1 MVGSRASGRERNESS
16 ASLSWLAD
24 ALGVSPGSAPGPV
37 AAAWAETRDTMR
49 EPRNQAVAHP
59 NDWTSDPW
67 LARGTG
73 ITGSGMIPT
82 WIPPDGIDEWP
93 AADLTGLLDVFASSA
108 RRTRPQTL
116 AGPSEAAGNVPGD
129 AVAAFLR
136 EEAGAGT
143 DGAAAVRA
151 QHVRA
156 WLGCAVGPLLREV
169 VLTPG
174 NGHDALAAAAAA
186 RLETPRRVN
195 LPVSWASANQFAEKY
210 LDLLYNLRTSA
221 DGRLAF
227 PDAAD
232 VRTGQGEGWREHWTW
247 LSRDL
252 GLGDVRE
259 ALRTAARL
267 MRHPPLV
274 EGLLRT
280 VEAQDRRLGMTALG
294 VARRW
299 LLTLKAMAWLEDAT
313 AHEWEHVRPRD
324 LACFAFNAL
333 KPDWPRRV
341 LGISHRSIDTKSAL
355 SRTDLWSSGRCAIDA
370 TYVPSWETNTGMV
383 WGLFGAT
390 PAIVRVRSAGYEK
403 SAWCRREAELTH
415 YLVER
420 ADFLAERWVLDLVP
434 GDLTALEA
442 AHNARDPRP
451 RPGAAVPVPARRPAP
466 YEVPVW
472 TPGPRPAWQTAVLR
486 ASAALR
492 VINTL
497 LADAEL
503 TNRFVTEFLL
513 GDAHFPEPA
522 PTGHPEGWQA
532 YRSIFRELQA
542 LAGGTE
548 PAVRLPWGYS
558 AEQTALDVHMFR
570 RLPHLGGS
578 AHVRAGSGT
587 HAGTGA
593 AGLRDVL
600 VAYEFLRSE
609 WPSVAGDRRRY
620 LAVDCRDVRPGLW
633 AGDERL
639 SLQRGLLAVRTP
651 VPVWIVQRAGQEV
664 DTWPIPGDHPIFTEH
679 FPGQFSWM
687 AGERDDRA
695 APSPGSGL
703 EFSPALAAMIR
714 RSGDR

>member
-1 MVGSRASGRERNESS
+1 MVRSRVSGRERNESA

-24 ALGVSPGSAPGPV
+24 ALGVSAGSAPGPV
-37 AAAWAETRDTMR
+37 AGTWAETRDAMR
-49 EPRNQAVAHP
+49 EPRNEAVAYP
-59 NDWTSDPW
+59 TDWTSDPW
-67 LARGTG
+67 LARGTR
-73 ITGSGMIPT
+73 TTASGMVPS

-93 AADLTGLLDVFASSA
+93 SADLAGLLDVFASSA
-108 RRTRPQTL
+108 RRTRPQAL
-116 AGPSEAAGNVPGD
+116 AGPWEAAGNVPGD
-129 AVAAFLR
+129 PGEAVAAFLR
-136 EEAGAGT
+136 EEAVAGPGET
-143 DGAAAVRA
+143 AAARA

-169 VLTPG
+169 VLSAG
-174 NGHDALAAAAAA
+174 SGHDALAAATAA

-210 LDLLYNLRTSA
+210 LDLLYNLRTSP

-232 VRTGQGEGWREHWTW
+232 VRMGQGEGWREHWAW
-247 LSRDL
+247 LSHDL
-252 GLGDVRE
+252 DLADVRE
-259 ALRTAARL
+259 ASRTAARL

-280 VEAQDRRLGMTALG
+280 VGARDRRLGMTALG

-313 AHEWEHVRPRD
+313 THEWEHVRPRD

-341 LGISHRSIDTKSAL
+341 LGISHRSSDTKSAL

-403 SAWCRREAELTH
+403 SAWCLREAELTH

-420 ADFLAERWVLDLVP
+420 ADFLAERWVLDLGP
-434 GDLTALEA
+434 GDLAALDA
-442 AHNARDPRP
+442 AHSTRDHRP
-451 RPGAAVPVPARRPAP
+451 RPALTGAVPARRPPP
-466 YEVPVW
+466 YKVPVW
-472 TPGPRPAWQTAVLR
+472 TPGPRPAWQAAILR
-486 ASAALR
+486 ASGALR

-497 LADAEL
+497 LADADL

-513 GDAHFPEPA
+513 GDAHFPGPA

-542 LAGGTE
+542 LTGGTE
-548 PAVRLPWGYS
+548 PAVRLPWGYG
-558 AEQTALDVHMFR
+558 AEQTALDVHLFR
-570 RLPHLGGS
+570 RLPDLGAS
-578 AHVRAGSGT
+578 KRTDAT
-587 HAGTGA
+587 
-593 AGLRDVL
+593 GLRDVL

-609 WPSVAGDRRRY
+609 WPAVTGERRRY
-620 LAVDCRDVRPGLW
+620 LAVDCRDVRPGRW
-633 AGDERL
+633 ASDERL
-639 SLQRGLLAVRTP
+639 SLHRGLLAVRAP
-651 VPVWIVQRAGQEV
+651 MPVWIVQRAGQDV

-687 AGERDDRA
+687 APGREVRT
-695 APSPGSGL
+695 APSPGPGL
-703 EFSPALAAMIR
+703 EYSPALAAMIR
-714 RSGDR
+714 RPE